1 MTIPDTFPRCP
12 IFAAY
17 RFWPETSAHIPDRPP
32 TRAKEQDW
40 KDVFGSGP
48 DGLRAL
54 VQQVVQEVLEAEMDD
69 TVAAHKSERTPD
81 RQGYRS
87 GYYTRTFV
95 TRVGKL
101 VLRGSAGP
109 PRQI

>member
-1 MTIPDTFPRCP
+1 MMFQERNQNSLAGEWRNNMTQKKDN
-12 IFAAY
+12 
-17 RFWPETSAHIPDRPP
+17 
-32 TRAKEQDW
+32 AKQQDW

-69 TVAAHKSERTPD
+69 TVAAQKGERTPD

-87 GYYTRTFV
+87 WYYTRTFV

-101 VLRGSAGP
+101 VLRIP
-109 PRQI
+109 QD